1 MELNDYNLKPYKNLN
16 PYLDD
21 TTERVI
27 YEPTNSSELALS
39 GNDID
44 NIIGDELAKGY
55 DKGVHFL
62 NFAKQILVTGA
73 DFAKNFFDTFL
84 FAIKS
89 NGKSMTQADAFND
102 LAQQSKDDEEKLPNL
117 WRTVGMYSFTTRTT
131 RVEIPQPKAQ
141 TFDYT
146 VGQYVIRKIKSEWDM
161 PKKSTLTMRIDGLA
175 YYIDAINLLSQNSDN
190 AVLNDKGID
199 HLSFMGF
206 NKHIAEDL
214 KNGTRL
220 DLVVRHT
227 NPNDE
232 GLKNG
237 WLKNAERVVYRDS
250 ATPDSQIGMANIRP
264 DNARSMFWVFEDVKF
279 LGWNDGLEFGHT
291 STGSQELTTD
301 FIFKRLIRVD
311 PMYLENYLGG
321 TIGKAFELTSI
332 NDSEISSELK
342 IKSNYEKV

>member
-21 TTERVI
+21 TTERTV
-27 YEPTNSSELALS
+27 YEPTNSGELTLS
-39 GNDID
+39 GNEID

-55 DKGVHFL
+55 DKDVHYS

-84 FAIKS
+84 FAVKS
-89 NGKSMTQADAFND
+89 NGKSITQDDAFND
-102 LAQQSKDDEEKLPNL
+102 LAQQSKNNEEKLPNL

-161 PKKSTLTMRIDGLA
+161 PKKSSLTMRIDGLA

-232 GLKNG
+232 GLKNS
-237 WLKNAERVVYRDS
+237 WLKNAERAVYRES

-279 LGWNDGLEFGHT
+279 LGWNDGLEFGHN

-311 PMYLENYLGG
+311 PMYLENYIGG
-321 TIGKAFELTSI
+321 TAGKAFELTDI
-332 NDSEISSELK
+332 KDSAISSELK
-342 IKSNYEKV
+342 TKSNFSKV

>member
-1 MELNDYNLKPYKNLN
+1 MLSHFVDTKVVKFVTLSVTQVPIEVAVSDKAIICKFDDEIYK
-16 PYLDD
+16 LD
-21 TTERVI
+21 
-27 YEPTNSSELALS
+27 
-39 GNDID
+39 
-44 NIIGDELAKGY
+44 K
-55 DKGVHFL
+55 
-62 NFAKQILVTGA
+62 
-73 DFAKNFFDTFL
+73 FDTHGNETISG
-84 FAIKS
+84 IKDL
-89 NGKSMTQADAFND
+89 NHND
-102 LAQQSKDDEEKLPNL
+102 N
-117 WRTVGMYSFTTRTT
+117 
-131 RVEIPQPKAQ
+131 
-141 TFDYT
+141 
-146 VGQYVIRKIKSEWDM
+146 YVC
-161 PKKSTLTMRIDGLA
+161 
-175 YYIDAINLLSQNSDN
+175 

-291 STGSQELTTD
+291 STGCQELTTD

-332 NDSEISSELK
+332 NDSVISSELK